1 MFIFVFSAEA
11 PAFQVLPSLK
21 RLKQRIIAASR
32 GQYDAVFMSGR
43 YGDRKCFWTSISNSE
58 FCIISARF
66 VPEMLFLSLFTQL
79 SLSLCL
85 FSIVIIYIFLSLNNT
100 TCPPYT
106 QTEIKLNPLP
116 RLIWWT
122 KIFVPKAI
130 AYISCNEVDKDFCPQ
145 QEISFEIEFSILLIS
160 FF

>member
-21 RLKQRIIAASR
+21 RLKQRIIAAGR

-58 FCIISARF
+58 FCISSARF
-66 VPEMLFLSLFTQL
+66 VPGNAVSISCQTIV
-79 SLSLCL
+79 SLSVSSVLLL
-85 FSIVIIYIFLSLNNT
+85 FIFLSLNNT

-106 QTEIKLNPLP
+106 QAEIQLNPLP

-130 AYISCNEVDKDFCPQ
+130 AYISSNEADKDFCPQ
-145 QEISFEIEFSILLIS
+145 QEIWFEIEFSILLIS